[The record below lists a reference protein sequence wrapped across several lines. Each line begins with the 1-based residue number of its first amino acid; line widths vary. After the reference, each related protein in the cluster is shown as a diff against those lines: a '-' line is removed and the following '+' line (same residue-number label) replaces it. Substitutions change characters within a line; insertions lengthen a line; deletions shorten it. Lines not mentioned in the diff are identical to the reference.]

1 MLHGVIMAGGSGTR
15 FWPKSRKNKPKQ
27 LQNIFC
33 KRTMIQET
41 LHRIKPLIDT
51 NNTLVITGSSHAGQL
66 KKQIPEIPDQNIII
80 EPVGRNT
87 APCIGLAALYIK
99 RKDPHGVMA
108 VLAADHLIK
117 DEREFLNVLSVAKRV
132 AEEKGYLITLGIR
145 PKKPETGY
153 GYIQYGEEIL
163 DINNKRVFKVNRF
176 IEKPEKEVAEK
187 FLSSENY
194 LWNSGMFIWK
204 ADTILKMIEI
214 HLPELYQGLMRIDNV
229 ISTDKEGDTI
239 EEVYSCIENISID
252 YGIMEKIKDVVV
264 IPCDPGWSDV
274 GSWNSLPDVLP
285 CNEHGNVITGKHI
298 GIDTTG
304 SIIHAPHKLIA
315 TIGIKDMIIIET
327 EDALLICPRERGED
341 VKRLVESIKEKKMD
355 EYL

>member
-15 FWPKSRKNKPKQ
+15 FWPKSRKSKPKQ
-27 LQNIFC
+27 LQNIFS

-41 LHRIKPLIDT
+41 LDRIKPLIDT
-51 NNTLVITGSSHAGQL
+51 NNTLIITGRSHAEEL
-66 KKQIPEIPDQNIII
+66 KKQVPEIPDQNIII

-99 RKDPHGVMA
+99 RKDPQGVMA
-108 VLAADHLIK
+108 VLASDHLIK
-117 DEREFLNVLSVAKRV
+117 DEKEFLNLLSVAKMV

-163 DINNKRVFKVNRF
+163 AINNKKIFKVNRF
-176 IEKPEKEVAEK
+176 IEKPKKEVAEG
-187 FLSSENY
+187 FLSSGNY

-204 ADTILKMIEI
+204 ADTILNMIEI

-229 ISTDKEGDTI
+229 ISTDKERDTI
-239 EEVYSCIENISID
+239 EEVYSGIESISID
-252 YGIMEKIKDVVV
+252 YGIMEKAKYVAV

-274 GSWNSLPDVLP
+274 GCWNSIPEVLP
-285 CNEHGNVITGKHI
+285 CDEDGNVIIGKHI
-298 GIDTTG
+298 GIDTSG

-341 VKRLVESIKEKKMD
+341 VKKMVETMKEKSMD